1 MVVVVVFTDGW
12 PSLMGEV
19 EVEVEVDF
27 EVTCPSHGCG
37 MVMFL

>member
-1 MVVVVVFTDGW
+1 MDGW
-12 PSLMGEV
+12 PSLMVEVEV